1 MAPWEAHIRGGEAE
15 DLFSDFYAYGL
26 QLLPAGT
33 VGEAYHEVISA
44 LSYVLG
50 DGDVD
55 RGLV

>member
-1 MAPWEAHIRGGEAE
+1 MAPWEAHIRGKAE

-55 RGLV
+55 GGLV

>member
-1 MAPWEAHIRGGEAE
+1 MAPCEAHIRGEAE

-44 LSYVLG
+44 LGYVLG

-55 RGLV
+55 GGLV